1 MSDKDKIAMPVSR
14 EDQTKLWDECWS
26 DALEEQKEYAYTLAM
41 TQVFFA
47 YRIQFVSDGLLEE
60 ITNEEL
66 GELLEDGS

>member
-26 DALEEQKEYAYTLAM
+26 DALEEQKEYACTLAM